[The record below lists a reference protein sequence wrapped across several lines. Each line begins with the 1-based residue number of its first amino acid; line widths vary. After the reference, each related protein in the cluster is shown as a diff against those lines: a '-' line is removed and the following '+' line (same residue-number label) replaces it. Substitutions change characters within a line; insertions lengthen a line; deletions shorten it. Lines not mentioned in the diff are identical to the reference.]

1 MSEGFENGTPQYYG
15 EPQQNNNSSG
25 MAIASMILGIVA
37 IVVVCIR
44 FPIGMII
51 SIVSAIVAIVLG
63 VMHNKRNSKS
73 GMAIA
78 GIVCGI
84 VALVLAVILVVLMV
98 IGLLAL
104 GGALGALSS
113 YGL

>member
-1 MSEGFENGTPQYYG
+1 
-15 EPQQNNNSSG
+15 
-25 MAIASMILGIVA
+25 
-37 IVVVCIR
+37 
-44 FPIGMII
+44 
-51 SIVSAIVAIVLG
+51 
-63 VMHNKRNSKS
+63 MHNNRNGKH

-84 VALVLAVILVVLMV
+84 VALVLAVILIILMV

-104 GGALGALSS
+104 GGAIA

>member
-1 MSEGFENGTPQYYG
+1 MSEGFENGPPQYYG
-15 EPQQNNNSSG
+15 EPQQNSNNTG
-25 MAIASMILGIVA
+25 MAIASMILGIAA
-37 IVVVCIR
+37 IVVLCWK
-44 FPIGMII
+44 FPVGMII
-51 SIVSAIVAIVLG
+51 GIVAAIVAIVLG
-63 VMHNKRNSKS
+63 VMHNNRNGKH

-84 VALVLAVILVVLMV
+84 VALVLAVILIILMV

-104 GGALGALSS
+104 GGAIA